1 MNNPEY
7 ENRVVLFLDI
17 LGFKNLVNA
26 SVENA
31 EIAAQI
37 HTALH
42 QIHLEYS
49 DQTDSFIGD
58 TQLTFFSDSLFLT
71 QKFHSVDSSDV
82 FYFLNTAAFIMN
94 AFLAYG
100 LFPRGAITHGK
111 CIHEK
116 VQNTDSNAR
125 IDTSIC
131 YGPAINTA
139 YIAEE
144 TKAIWPRIIVDSDVL
159 LKGIHDDKTNRF
171 EDSVK
176 EFGELVKNDGTVFY
190 LDTLVPEYC
199 DENRFI
205 PFIEQVRKHV
215 IKNLNNQ
222 TDSHIR
228 EKYEL
233 FADYFNSKVRELNP
247 TEERVDSIPDLLIRP
262 NRENFNKA
270 RRLFEEANK
279 DKVVFN
285 KDNLSSPTKAGQ
297 VP

>member
-71 QKFHSVDSSDV
+71 QKFNSVDSSDV

-116 VQNTDSNAR
+116 IQNTDSNAR

-139 YIAEE
+139 YI
-144 TKAIWPRIIVDSDVL
+144 
-159 LKGIHDDKTNRF
+159 
-171 EDSVK
+171 
-176 EFGELVKNDGTVFY
+176 
-190 LDTLVPEYC
+190 DTLVPEYC

-262 NRENFNKA
+262 DKENFNKA

>member
-1 MNNPEY
+1 M
-7 ENRVVLFLDI
+7 
-17 LGFKNLVNA
+17 
-26 SVENA
+26 
-31 EIAAQI
+31 
-37 HTALH
+37 
-42 QIHLEYS
+42 
-49 DQTDSFIGD
+49 
-58 TQLTFFSDSLFLT
+58 
-71 QKFHSVDSSDV
+71 
-82 FYFLNTAAFIMN
+82 
-94 AFLAYG
+94 
-100 LFPRGAITHGK
+100 
-111 CIHEK
+111 
-116 VQNTDSNAR
+116 
-125 IDTSIC
+125 
-131 YGPAINTA
+131 
-139 YIAEE
+139 
-144 TKAIWPRIIVDSDVL
+144 